1 MITADEL
8 KLLCELSKLHLS
20 DEELKEYG
28 KEMTDIIGLMDTIGD
43 SAFEYNPID
52 MSNAVPFSELREDKI
67 ETFDNM
73 SGIVNNGPQVI
84 ENQFV
89 VPKIVD

>member
-1 MITADEL
+1 MLSMENL

-20 DEELKEYG
+20 EEELTEYQ
-28 KEMTDIIGLMDTIGD
+28 KEMTDIIELMDNIGE
-43 SAFEYNPID
+43 SNFEYNPKD
-52 MSNAVPFSELREDKI
+52 MSNAVPFSELRNDEI
-67 ETFDNM
+67 CEFDNM
-73 SGIVNNGPQVI
+73 NGIVQNGPEVI

>member
-1 MITADEL
+1 MLSMENL

-20 DEELKEYG
+20 ESELNEYQ
-28 KEMTDIIGLMDTIGD
+28 KEMTDIIELMDNIGE
-43 SAFEYNPID
+43 SNFEYNPKD
-52 MSNAVPFSELREDKI
+52 MSNAVPFSELRSDEI
-67 ETFDNM
+67 CEFDNM
-73 SGIVNNGPQVI
+73 SGIVQNGPEVI